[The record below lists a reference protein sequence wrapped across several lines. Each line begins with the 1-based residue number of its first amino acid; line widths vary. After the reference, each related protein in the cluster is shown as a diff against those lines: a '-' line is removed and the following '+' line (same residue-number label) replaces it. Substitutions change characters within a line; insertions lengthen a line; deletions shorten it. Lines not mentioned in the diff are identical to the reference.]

1 MTPLGHDYIWIAG
14 LLVGL
19 LGLAVAFAATA
30 AVLHLRAARTERRRA
45 ARWARWEP
53 GLLDA
58 LVGAGDAAAFA
69 ATVTR
74 PERADALALLVA
86 YALRLG
92 GESLAT
98 LAVAAGPL
106 LPDGR
111 AALRSPRADRRA
123 ASVRLLG
130 LLGAEADRPALADA
144 LRDPVP
150 AVAMAAA
157 RALARTQDA
166 RFVEPVVGALGRFE
180 PWGPTAV
187 ASMLALYGL
196 AAGPALARTFAD
208 AGARESVRVVCA
220 EALRRLG
227 FFPAAPA
234 AARIATETPPERPPA
249 TPPAMLPVETPPATL
264 AASPAASVELCTA
277 SLRLLRDVGG
287 PAEAW
292 AVRPLLSSPHAAVRL
307 HAVSTLAAISQD
319 PADAA
324 RIEHALGDASAWVAQ
339 RAARGLIE
347 SGRAAHLHALAAGDA
362 PRNRAARQA
371 LAEAGLAPADRAPAA
386 AADRAPAAAP
396 EPVPLR

>member
-1 MTPLGHDYIWIAG
+1 MTPLGHDYAGFAG
-14 LLVGL
+14 LIAGL
-19 LGLAVAFAATA
+19 LGLAIAFAATA
-30 AVLHLRAARTERRRA
+30 AGLHLRAARAERRRA

-98 LAVAAGPL
+98 LAVAAAPL

-166 RFVEPVVGALGRFE
+166 RFVGPVVGALGRFE
-180 PWGPTAV
+180 PWGTNAV

-196 AAGPALARTFAD
+196 AAGPALAQTFAD
-208 AGARESVRVVCA
+208 TGACGSVRVVCA

-234 AARIATETPPERPPA
+234 AARIAA
-249 TPPAMLPVETPPATL
+249 TMLPATPPATL
-264 AASPAASVELCTA
+264 AAGPAASVELCTA